1 MDLPQLSEEE
11 EIRDIYFGIINRFI
25 GFYTTD
31 SQKYSQ
37 NDTKGEYP
45 FVPMDT
51 RQLFDQLFFVA
62 RFLKKN
68 RPGQGPFTLLDIGC
82 GIGNVMLFAEQME
95 FDVYGFEK
103 DEYPYRI
110 ARKLLGDDRVSRD
123 DLWRF
128 DGYRRFD
135 VIYYFR
141 PLSDGD
147 SQRKFEKMIEETM
160 KPGAVLIA
168 NRKMSTEIDG
178 DPRFRRLHPDL
189 PIWLKQPATAGR
201 QAK

>member
-1 MDLPQLSEEE
+1 MDFPQLSKEE
-11 EIRDIYFGIINRFI
+11 EIRDIFFGIINRFI

-51 RQLFDQLFFVA
+51 RQLFDQLLFA
-62 RFLKKN
+62 AGYLKKI
-68 RPGQGPFTLLDIGC
+68 RPEKGPFTLLDIGC

-103 DEYPYRI
+103 DEYPCRI
-110 ARKLLGDDRVSRD
+110 ARKMMGGERVTQD
-123 DLWRF
+123 DLWHY
-128 DGYRRFD
+128 DQYQRFD

-141 PLSDGD
+141 PLSDGER
-147 SQRKFEKMIEETM
+147 QRKFEKMIEEKM

-168 NRKMSTEIDG
+168 NRKMSAEIDS
-178 DPRFRRLHPDL
+178 DPRFRKLHVDL
-189 PIWLKQPATAGR
+189 PIWQKIGEST
-201 QAK
+201 